1 MKDMGRFGPWQLCGG
16 LHNSVRLLHTAII
29 REVPT
34 GCARRRSP
42 RACATTIQLD
52 TNRSCGR
59 GMDPAPTG
67 REGPRLDVQLLN
79 ERPPDK
85 REIDA
90 ARPVG
95 ARKPLK
101 HVEACELLDHGA
113 SQPTQPN
120 HSDAKDTCQSNLSG
134 SGCCRRPPAQS
145 RGGVRWG
152 EAHRMRKARL
162 RHDMALRAA
171 STHVWDVTMMI
182 AFIKRA

>member
-1 MKDMGRFGPWQLCGG
+1 
-16 LHNSVRLLHTAII
+16 
-29 REVPT
+29 
-34 GCARRRSP
+34 
-42 RACATTIQLD
+42 
-52 TNRSCGR
+52 
-59 GMDPAPTG
+59 MDPAPTG
-67 REGPRLDVQLLN
+67 REGPRLDVQPLN

-85 REIDA
+85 LEIDA

-95 ARKPLK
+95 ARKPLQ

-120 HSDAKDTCQSNLSG
+120 HSDAKDTCQSKLSG
-134 SGCCRRPPAQS
+134 SGCCRRPPEQS
-145 RGGVRWG
+145 RGGVRWV

-162 RHDMALRAA
+162 RHGMALWAA